1 MISNLELM
9 GLGSASAMWNSTL
22 PPPALP
28 DLREVMSDEPPSC
41 PDATRSY
48 HLSVAMDACAPES
61 YDALWRALFGAFET
75 EQAVA
80 AGAGPLTRAAG
91 GI

>member
-9 GLGSASAMWNSTL
+9 GLGSAPAVWNSTL

-41 PDATRSY
+41 PDAIRSY
-48 HLSVAMDACAPES
+48 HQSVAMDACAPES
-61 YDALWRALFGAFET
+61 YDALWRALFGAFGT

-80 AGAGPLTRAAG
+80 TGAGPG
-91 GI
+91 GER